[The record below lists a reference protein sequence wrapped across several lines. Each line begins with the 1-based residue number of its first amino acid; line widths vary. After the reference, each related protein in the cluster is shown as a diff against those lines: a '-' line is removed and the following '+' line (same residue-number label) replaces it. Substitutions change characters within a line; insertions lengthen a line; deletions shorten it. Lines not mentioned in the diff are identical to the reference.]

1 MISDNAVCRAPKR
14 VGHCE
19 DEIPTE
25 IPRFYYNQ
33 ETDLCE
39 EFNWSGCNENR
50 NNFETKEECETACL
64 NEGMYNAF
72 TIEQMNK
79 PRHEISNVVCATS
92 KASDQPAHAR
102 SLIRAFASRLNIL

>member
-19 DEIPTE
+19 DATPNE

-50 NNFETKEECETACL
+50 NNFETKQECEAACL

-72 TIEQMNK
+72 IMRHDMRFPMWYVRPAK
-79 PRHEISNVVCATS
+79 PQISLRMRTV
-92 KASDQPAHAR
+92 
-102 SLIRAFASRLNIL
+102 